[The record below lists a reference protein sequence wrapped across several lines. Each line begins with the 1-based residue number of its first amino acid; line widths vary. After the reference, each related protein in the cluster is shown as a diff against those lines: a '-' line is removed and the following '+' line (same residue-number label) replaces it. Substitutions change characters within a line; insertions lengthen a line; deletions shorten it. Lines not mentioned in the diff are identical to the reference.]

1 MSGEDDPI
9 RQIIE
14 EVALKHGFAL
24 DRDDPVL
31 MIYTINHRLMQSS
44 AVIQQTL
51 LEQYGKE
58 LDASMRKWS
67 IQAACQADA
76 SMQGKLG
83 AMQDVITSTV
93 RTETEA
99 AIKGLMRELLD
110 YQRDARL
117 NLFAS
122 TLSLAASAI
131 LLWIVL
137 PF

>member
-1 MSGEDDPI
+1 MSGEGDPI
-9 RQIIE
+9 HQIIE

-31 MIYTINHRLMQSS
+31 MVYTINRGLMQSS
-44 AVIQQTL
+44 AVIQQTM
-51 LEQYGKE
+51 LEQYRKE
-58 LDASMRKWS
+58 LDASMRKWG
-67 IQAACQADA
+67 IQAARQAD
-76 SMQGKLG
+76 STMQSKLG

-93 RTETEA
+93 RTETEV
-99 AIKGLMRELLD
+99 AIKGLMLELLD
-110 YQRDARL
+110 YQRGTRL

-137 PF
+137 PL